1 MLVVVV
7 GTLTEAAPE
16 SFPTLTLLRLADIDA
31 LSTLPRQTV
40 HVLVAAPLPAGWR
53 PRLIGLGLPFS
64 ILHEPA
70 AHRREALGRM
80 LQALADAATRP
91 SAPESRD
98 ALDEHVCGRC
108 GHPHYERLGRA
119 CVSGSATLS
128 LRRPD
133 LLGLI
138 DSAA

>member
-7 GTLTEAAPE
+7 GSLTEAAPE
-16 SFPTLTLLRLADIDA
+16 SFAPLTLLRLQGLDA

-40 HVLVAAPLPAGWR
+40 HVLVAAPLPTGWR
-53 PRLIGLGLPFS
+53 SRLIELGLPFS

-70 AHRREALGRM
+70 RHRPEALGRL
-80 LQALADAATRP
+80 LQALADAAGRP

-119 CVSGSATLS
+119 CAPGSAALS

-133 LLGLI
+133 LLRLI

>member
-7 GTLTEAAPE
+7 GPLTEAAPE
-16 SFPTLTLLRLADIDA
+16 SFPALTLLRLQGLDA
-31 LSTLPRQTV
+31 LSTLPRQNV

-53 PRLIGLGLPFS
+53 SRLIELDLPFS

-70 AHRREALGRM
+70 THRRESLGRL
-80 LQALADAATRP
+80 LQSLADTAGRTP
-91 SAPESRD
+91 STASEP
-98 ALDEHVCGRC
+98 LTEHVCGRC
-108 GHPHYERLGRA
+108 GHPHYERLGRTCA
-119 CVSGSATLS
+119 PGTATLS

>member
-7 GTLTEAAPE
+7 GSLTEAAPE
-16 SFPTLTLLRLADIDA
+16 SFPPLTLIRLPDLDA
-31 LSTLPRQTV
+31 LSTLPRQNV
-40 HVLVAAPLPAGWR
+40 HVLLAAPLPAGWR

-70 AHRREALGRM
+70 AHRRESLSRLLQSLAETAGR
-80 LQALADAATRP
+80 APSTAAEPLA
-91 SAPESRD
+91 
-98 ALDEHVCGRC
+98 EHICGRC
-108 GHPHYERLGRA
+108 GHPHYERLGRTCA
-119 CVSGSATLS
+119 PGSATLS

-133 LLGLI
+133 LLSLI